1 MTTIDILP
9 DEVLLAIF
17 DSWVDEDVLE
27 KKEVEAWQLLV
38 HVCRRWRSVVFGSP
52 RRLNLRLVCGAKT
65 PASDTLDVWPS
76 FPLVIRHSD
85 CGQGHNLD
93 NIITV
98 LGRSDR
104 VCQIDLS
111 GLGPP
116 STENVLAVMQQTF
129 PELTDLRLEGM
140 PTAVPDSFLGGS
152 APRLRKLWLGR
163 IMSPF
168 PGLPKLLLSA
178 SHLVELQLCDIQY
191 PKSFSLKAMVTA
203 LSTLTSLR
211 FLSLKARFV
220 YSEFH
225 PNRESRRLPPTRSLL
240 PVLGTLRF
248 AGVSKYFDDLVVH
261 IDAPRLNNL
270 DIILFKQNALDTPQF
285 IQFTNCIPML
295 EALKKAHVAFQVD
308 GAGVKLSSQSSSGHG
323 ELKVKIPGRT
333 FKLNEQLLSLQRV
346 FTLCLPPLSMSEDLY
361 IYENTDPQPDWP
373 DDVENTLWL
382 ELLHPFPAVKNLYLS
397 KEIASCIAPA
407 LQELIGGT
415 ATEVLP
421 ILQNIFLEL
430 WPVPGGIEQFIAA
443 RQLSGRPI
451 AVSTIPLW
459 ERDLMRSWVMEFNY

>member
-1 MTTIDILP
+1 MIDMLP

-17 DSWVDEDVLE
+17 DFWVDEDALE
-27 KKEVEAWQLLV
+27 KKEIEAWQLLV

-65 PASDTLDVWPS
+65 PASDTLDVWPP
-76 FPLVIRHSD
+76 FPLVIRESD
-85 CGQGHNLD
+85 GRKAGHYLD
-93 NIITV
+93 NIIAV
-98 LGRSDR
+98 LKRSDR

-111 GLGPP
+111 NLDLS
-116 STENVLAVMQQTF
+116 STKKVLAAMQQTF
-129 PELTDLRLEGM
+129 AELTDLRLEGM

-168 PGLPKLLLSA
+168 PSLPKLLLSA
-178 SHLVELQLCDIQY
+178 SHLVELQLCDIHY
-191 PKSFSLKAMVTA
+191 SKSFSLEAMATA

-211 FLSLKARFV
+211 FLSLKARFIF
-220 YSEFH
+220 SEFH
-225 PNRESRRLPPTRSLL
+225 PHRESRHPPPTRSLL
-240 PVLGTLRF
+240 PVLNTLRYV
-248 AGVSKYFDDLVVH
+248 GVSKYFDDFVVH

-308 GAGVKLSSQSSSGHG
+308 GAGVKLSSQSSYG

-333 FKLNEQLLSLQRV
+333 LNEQLSSLQQV
-346 FTLCLPPLSMSEDLY
+346 LTSCLPPLSMTEDLY
-361 IYENTDPQPDWP
+361 VYENIYPRPVWP
-373 DDVENTLWL
+373 DDIEDTLWL

-407 LQELIGGT
+407 LQELVGDT
-415 ATEVLP
+415 RTEVLP

-430 WPVPGGIEQFIAA
+430 PVPEGIEQFIAA

-459 ERDLMRSWVMEFNY
+459 ERDLMRRWVMEFKK

>member
-1 MTTIDILP
+1 MIDMLP

-17 DSWVDEDVLE
+17 DFWVDEDALE
-27 KKEVEAWQLLV
+27 KKEIEAWQLLV

-65 PASDTLDVWPS
+65 PASDTLDVWPP
-76 FPLVIRHSD
+76 FPLVIRESD
-85 CGQGHNLD
+85 GRKAGHYLD
-93 NIITV
+93 NIIAV
-98 LGRSDR
+98 LKRSDR

-111 GLGPP
+111 NLDLS
-116 STENVLAVMQQTF
+116 STKNVLAAMQQTF
-129 PELTDLRLEGM
+129 AELTDLRLGGM

-168 PGLPKLLLSA
+168 PALPKLLLSA
-178 SHLVELQLCDIQY
+178 THLVELQLCDIHY
-191 PKSFSLKAMVTA
+191 SKSFSLEAMVTA

-211 FLSLKARFV
+211 FLSLKARFIF
-220 YSEFH
+220 SEFH
-225 PNRESRRLPPTRSLL
+225 PHRESRHPPPTRSLL
-240 PVLGTLRF
+240 PVLNTLRYV
-248 AGVSKYFDDLVVH
+248 GVGKYFDDFVVH

-308 GAGVKLSSQSSSGHG
+308 GAGVKLSSQSSYG

-333 FKLNEQLLSLQRV
+333 LNEQLSSLQQV
-346 FTLCLPPLSMSEDLY
+346 FTSCLPPLSMTEDLY
-361 IYENTDPQPDWP
+361 VYENIYPRPVWP
-373 DDVENTLWL
+373 DDIEDTLWL

-407 LQELIGGT
+407 LQELVGDT
-415 ATEVLP
+415 RTEVLP

-430 WPVPGGIEQFIAA
+430 PVPEGIEQFIAA

-459 ERDLMRSWVMEFNY
+459 ERDLMRRWVMEFKK